1 MLLLSDLLGSDVHG
15 PAGGVVG
22 HLVDLAV
29 AAGEGAP
36 HPAVCRLAVGRGR
49 RVRGWVAWAAVRSF
63 EHDRVELASPPEG
76 VVDGAAERAAG
87 EGELLLRRDVLD
99 TQVIDVAGKRLA
111 RVADVLLDR
120 GPAGADGRPGLL
132 VVAVDVGSAG
142 VWRRLGVD
150 RLAERAAEQP
160 VDWADLHL
168 TSERGHALQM
178 AGHLAG
184 SGAGPAAA
192 AALGRLPAAE
202 MASAVSRLTPARAAG
217 LLESVPAATAAQ
229 AVGAA
234 HPRVGARL
242 LRAVSP
248 GTASGVMAHLPADDA
263 VALLRGMPTEE
274 VEPLLAGLHSERA
287 ATLRRLL
294 AHPAGTAGG
303 LMDTGVHTARPGEP
317 VEVVRARLAADIP
330 ELEGLATVF
339 VVDEAGRPIGSWE
352 PNDLLAGRPEPRP
365 VPAVAATEPVERVI
379 DLFAV
384 NDYLAVPVVD
394 PAGRLVGVITIDD
407 VMEELLAERLPG
419 RGLFDRIR
427 HRGRR

>member
-15 PAGGVVG
+15 PGGGVVG

-29 AAGEGAP
+29 RPSSGGGETAA
-36 HPAVCRLAVGRGR
+36 HPAVSRLAVGRGR
-49 RVRGWVAWAAVRSF
+49 RVRGWVAWTAVRSF
-63 EHDRVELASPPEG
+63 EHDRVEITEPLAPAGGGP
-76 VVDGAAERAAG
+76 AAKG
-87 EGELLLRRDVLD
+87 SGGHELLLRRDVLD

-120 GPAGADGRPGLL
+120 DPDGPEGPAVR

-142 VWRRLGVD
+142 VWRRLGFG
-150 RLAERAAEQP
+150 RLAERGAEQP

-178 AGHLAG
+178 AG
-184 SGAGPAAA
+184 PAPATP
-192 AALGRLPAAE
+192 ALERLPAAE
-202 MASAVSRLTPARAAG
+202 MASAMSHLPPARAAG
-217 LLESVPAATAAQ
+217 VLQSVPAATAAQ
-229 AVGAA
+229 ALGAA

-242 LRAVSP
+242 LRAVPP
-248 GTASGVMAHLPADDA
+248 GTATEVMAHLAADDA
-263 VALLRGMPTEE
+263 VALLRGVPADD

-294 AHPAGTAGG
+294 THPAGTAGG
-303 LMDTGVHTARPGEP
+303 LMDTQIHTARPGEP
-317 VEVVRARLAADIP
+317 VEAVRARVAADIP

-339 VVDEAGRPIGSWE
+339 VVDEAGRPLGSWE

-365 VPAVAATEPVERVI
+365 VPVVPATDPVERVI

-427 HRGRR
+427 RRSIRP

>member
-15 PAGGVVG
+15 PGGGVVG

-29 AAGEGAP
+29 VVQGTAP
-36 HPAVCRLAVGRGR
+36 EQPGRAVHPAVSRLAVGRGR
-49 RVRGWVAWAAVRSF
+49 RVRGWVPWAAVHSF
-63 EHDRVELASPPEG
+63 EHGRVEITEPPS
-76 VVDGAAERAAG
+76 AAG
-87 EGELLLRRDVLD
+87 EGVDGGELLLRRDVLD

-120 GPAGADGRPGLL
+120 DPSGPDGPVLR
-132 VVAVDVGSAG
+132 VMAVDVGSAG

-150 RLAERAAEQP
+150 RLAERVAEQP

-168 TSERGHALQM
+168 TSERGHALQ
-178 AGHLAG
+178 LAG
-184 SGAGPAAA
+184 PSATAP
-192 AALGRLPAAE
+192 ALGRLPAAE
-202 MASAVSRLTPARAAG
+202 VASAVSHLPPARAATV
-217 LLESVPAATAAQ
+217 LDSVPVAVAARAL
-229 AVGAA
+229 GAA

-242 LRAVSP
+242 LRAVAP
-248 GTASGVMAHLPADDA
+248 DTAAEMMAHLAADDA
-263 VALLRGMPTEE
+263 VALLRGVPAEA
-274 VEPLLAGLHSERA
+274 VEPLLAGVHSERA

-303 LMDTGVHTARPGEP
+303 LMDTEVHTARPGEP
-317 VEVVRARLAADIP
+317 VEAVRARLAADIP

-339 VVDEAGRPIGSWE
+339 VVDEEGRPLGSWE

-379 DLFAV
+379 DLFAL

-394 PAGRLVGVITIDD
+394 ATGRLVGVITIDD

-419 RGLFDRIR
+419 RARFDRIR
-427 HRGRR
+427 RRGGGR